1 VSKMLLRNKMFSQPT
16 GGPMRR
22 GRPDPYLTGMEKQKL
37 PVLQL
42 REMAQM
48 YPDPAPAPSPAPAPA
63 ASDSMMDVVSKGRKK
78 AAPAAPADPDSMEDI
93 AARRRSERIAAAG
106 LAKQQREETAA
117 EKAAWDAEVKKEA
130 AEGRKYKKALAIR
143 VRKLHAKATVQEL
156 LDLVDIL
163 ARAGEKSASVEVMAM
178 ADENAQEQEEAE
190 ENDKILVI
198 GLTEFVEEG
207 IKLGEGLRY
216 SGDKKSNAVLLASSL
231 LEEMGAPVPEDPH
244 FKDLNYGGRRR
255 KTKKVKKSRRKTR
268 RGGAEEQP
276 VDANGNPVKP
286 LRDANGNLINPN
298 PPKKGGRH
306 RKTKRS
312 RRKTRR

>member
-1 VSKMLLRNKMFSQPT
+1 MDQEAIAKRNMGFASDLPGERQDARVYNPFSRRGAPSSTMALNSQRNKAA
-16 GGPMRR
+16 RA
-22 GRPDPYLTGMEKQKL
+22 
-37 PVLQL
+37 
-42 REMAQM
+42 AQAA
-48 YPDPAPAPSPAPAPA
+48 PAPAPEDS
-63 ASDSMMDVVSKGRKK
+63 SDK
-78 AAPAAPADPDSMEDI
+78 MEDI

-178 ADENAQEQEEAE
+178 ADENAEAEEEAE

-198 GLTEFVEEG
+198 GLTEFIEEG

-216 SGDKKSNAVLLASSL
+216 TGDKKSNAVLLASSL

-255 KTKKVKKSRRKTR
+255 KTKKVKKSRRKTK
-268 RGGAEEQP
+268 RGGFDP
-276 VDANGNPVKP
+276 TNPPTKGTKRDRDGNPIPP
-286 LRDANGNLINPN
+286 LRVP
-298 PPKKGGRH
+298 GGL

-312 RRKTRR
+312 RNTRR

>member
-1 VSKMLLRNKMFSQPT
+1 VSKMLMENKMFNQPT

-22 GRPDPYLTGMEKQKL
+22 ERPGRDLEAMEKKNQL
-37 PVLQL
+37 PYV
-42 REMAQM
+42 QM
-48 YPDPAPAPSPAPAPA
+48 LAMRRKYPDPAPSATDSSMSDVAP
-63 ASDSMMDVVSKGRKK
+63 KGRK
-78 AAPAAPADPDSMEDI
+78 AAVPAEDEM
-93 AARRRSERIAAAG
+93 AVEAERRRSKRIADAG

-117 EKAAWDAEVKKEA
+117 EKAAWDAEVKKQA

-143 VRKLHAKATVQEL
+143 VRKLHVGASVQEL

-198 GLTEFVEEG
+198 GLTEFIEEG

-216 SGDKKSNAVLLASSL
+216 EGDKKSNAVLLASSL

-255 KTKKVKKSRRKTR
+255 KTKKNKKSRRKTK
-268 RGGAEEQP
+268 RGSGEKPP
-276 VDANGNPVKP
+276 VDENGNQIYDP
-286 LRDANGNLINPN
+286 NGNLVNPN
-298 PPKKGGRH
+298 PPKPPKKGGR

-312 RRKTRR
+312 PRTTRR

>member
-1 VSKMLLRNKMFSQPT
+1 MLMENKMFNQPT

-22 GRPDPYLTGMEKQKL
+22 ERPGRDLAAMEKKNQL
-37 PVLQL
+37 PYV
-42 REMAQM
+42 QM
-48 YPDPAPAPSPAPAPA
+48 LAMRRKYPDPAPSATDSSMSDVAP
-63 ASDSMMDVVSKGRKK
+63 KGRKA
-78 AAPAAPADPDSMEDI
+78 AAPAEDEM
-93 AARRRSERIAAAG
+93 AVEAERRRSKRIADAG

-143 VRKLHAKATVQEL
+143 VRKLHAGASVQEL

-198 GLTEFVEEG
+198 GLTEFIEEG

-216 SGDKKSNAVLLASSL
+216 EGDKKSNAVLLASSL

-255 KTKKVKKSRRKTR
+255 KTKKNKKS
-268 RGGAEEQP
+268 
-276 VDANGNPVKP
+276 
-286 LRDANGNLINPN
+286 
-298 PPKKGGRH
+298 H
-306 RKTKRS
+306 RKTKRGGFDPTNPPTQGTKRGRDGNPIPPTQPPVRVPGG
-312 RRKTRR
+312 RRKTKRSPRTTRR

>member
-1 VSKMLLRNKMFSQPT
+1 MLNT
-16 GGPMRR
+16 GVVLPEVA
-22 GRPDPYLTGMEKQKL
+22 TIQKRKPAPGNL
-37 PVLQL
+37 A
-42 REMAQM
+42 AQM
-48 YPDPAPAPSPAPAPA
+48 RAENAKYGVSSEPAPSSVPAAADSSMSDVASKKGRKAAAPA
-63 ASDSMMDVVSKGRKK
+63 ASSDN
-78 AAPAAPADPDSMEDI
+78 MEDI
-93 AARRRSERIAAAG
+93 EARRRSERIAAAG
-106 LAKQQREETAA
+106 LAKQKREETEE
-117 EKAAWDAEVKKEA
+117 EKKAWDAEVKKEA

-143 VRKLHAKATVQEL
+143 VRKLHAGASVQEL

-216 SGDKKSNAVLLASSL
+216 EGDKKSNAVLLASSL

-255 KTKKVKKSRRKTR
+255 KTKKNKKSRRKTK
-268 RGGAEEQP
+268 RGGFDP
-276 VDANGNPVKP
+276 T
-286 LRDANGNLINPN
+286 N
-298 PPKKGGRH
+298 PPKQGTKRDHDGNPIPPNKPPVQVPGGR

-312 RRKTRR
+312 RRTTRR

>member
-1 VSKMLLRNKMFSQPT
+1 MSDRRAERSELRNRSRTVNPAYQYTPT
-16 GGPMRR
+16 QNTVSNKVPN
-22 GRPDPYLTGMEKQKL
+22 LA
-37 PVLQL
+37 
-42 REMAQM
+42 AQM
-48 YPDPAPAPSPAPAPA
+48 RADNNKYGVSSEPAPAPA
-63 ASDSMMDVVSKGRKK
+63 PAVADSSMSDVKKGKK
-78 AAPAAPADPDSMEDI
+78 AAAPAASSDNMEDI
-93 AARRRSERIAAAG
+93 EARRRSERIAAAG
-106 LAKQQREETAA
+106 LAKQKREETEE
-117 EKAAWDAEVKKEA
+117 EKKAWDAEVKKEA

-143 VRKLHAKATVQEL
+143 VRKLHAGASVQEL

-216 SGDKKSNAVLLASSL
+216 EGDKKSNAVLLASSL

-255 KTKKVKKSRRKTR
+255 KTKKTKKSRRKT
-268 RGGAEEQP
+268 
-276 VDANGNPVKP
+276 
-286 LRDANGNLINPN
+286 
-298 PPKKGGRH
+298 
-306 RKTKRS
+306 KRS
-312 RRKTRR
+312 KRRTTRR

>member
-1 VSKMLLRNKMFSQPT
+1 MLNT
-16 GGPMRR
+16 GVVLPEVA
-22 GRPDPYLTGMEKQKL
+22 TIQKRKPAPGDL
-37 PVLQL
+37 A
-42 REMAQM
+42 AQM
-48 YPDPAPAPSPAPAPA
+48 RAENAKYGVSSEPAPSSVPAAADSSMSDVKKGRKAAAPA
-63 ASDSMMDVVSKGRKK
+63 ASSDN
-78 AAPAAPADPDSMEDI
+78 MEDI
-93 AARRRSERIAAAG
+93 EARRRSERIAAAG
-106 LAKQQREETAA
+106 LAKQKREETEE
-117 EKAAWDAEVKKEA
+117 EKKAWDAEVKKQA

-143 VRKLHAKATVQEL
+143 VRKLHAGASVQEL

-216 SGDKKSNAVLLASSL
+216 EGDKKSNAVLLASSL

-255 KTKKVKKSRRKTR
+255 KTKKNKKSRRKTK
-268 RGGAEEQP
+268 RGSGEKP
-276 VDANGNPVKP
+276 KLDANGNPEEP
-286 LRDANGNLINPN
+286 DRDPNGQPN
-298 PPKKGGRH
+298 PPKKGGR

-312 RRKTRR
+312 RRTTRR

>member
-1 VSKMLLRNKMFSQPT
+1 MSDRRAERSELRNRIRTVNPAYQYTPT
-16 GGPMRR
+16 QNTVSNKVPN
-22 GRPDPYLTGMEKQKL
+22 LA
-37 PVLQL
+37 
-42 REMAQM
+42 AQM
-48 YPDPAPAPSPAPAPA
+48 RADNNKYGVSSEPAPAPAPA
-63 ASDSMMDVVSKGRKK
+63 AADSSMSDVKKGKK
-78 AAPAAPADPDSMEDI
+78 AAAPVAEDEM
-93 AARRRSERIAAAG
+93 AVEAERRRSKRIADAG
-106 LAKQQREETAA
+106 LAKQAREETAA

-143 VRKLHAKATVQEL
+143 VRKLHAGASVQEL

-216 SGDKKSNAVLLASSL
+216 EGDKKSNAVLLASSL

-255 KTKKVKKSRRKTR
+255 KTKKTKKSRRKT
-268 RGGAEEQP
+268 
-276 VDANGNPVKP
+276 
-286 LRDANGNLINPN
+286 
-298 PPKKGGRH
+298 
-306 RKTKRS
+306 KRS
-312 RRKTRR
+312 KRRTTRR

>member
-1 VSKMLLRNKMFSQPT
+1 MESRRVFERVLNT
-16 GGPMRR
+16 GVVLPEVA
-22 GRPDPYLTGMEKQKL
+22 TIQKRKPAPGDL
-37 PVLQL
+37 A
-42 REMAQM
+42 AQM
-48 YPDPAPAPSPAPAPA
+48 RAENAKYGVSSEPAPSSVPAAADSSMSDVKKGRKAAAPA
-63 ASDSMMDVVSKGRKK
+63 ASSDN
-78 AAPAAPADPDSMEDI
+78 MEDI
-93 AARRRSERIAAAG
+93 EARRRSERIAAAG
-106 LAKQQREETAA
+106 LAKQKREETEE
-117 EKAAWDAEVKKEA
+117 EKKAWDAEVKKQA

-143 VRKLHAKATVQEL
+143 VRKLHAGASVQEL

-216 SGDKKSNAVLLASSL
+216 EGDKKSNAVLLASSL

-255 KTKKVKKSRRKTR
+255 KTKKNKKSRRKTK
-268 RGGAEEQP
+268 RGSGEKP
-276 VDANGNPVKP
+276 KLDANGNPEEP
-286 LRDANGNLINPN
+286 DRDPNGQPN
-298 PPKKGGRH
+298 PPKKGGR

-312 RRKTRR
+312 RRTTRR